1 MLNYWIAFS
10 WFYPSKLIVRWT
22 EKVYLQ
28 LLAPLKVSHRDWLCS
43 RWFQG
48 FTHVPW
54 ILWCVPASW
63 HPSPVFL
70 LGDSQ
75 GQRSLVGCRLWGR
88 TESDMTEEVQQR
100 LQQQLAY
107 NCLFLHFFAWRLS
120 FLQPQWRKVCSIN
133 IWQARISKNYPPLE
147 IALKSTTLGIWCI
160 NTPTHSLLE
169 MVPSHVF
176 CTISQSFLEL
186 DSRGAQQW
194 PLNKGYCH
202 SSLSFHPHFTCPASF
217 LVLPLIPAKQ
227 FACTALLQ
235 VCFWETET
243 NTSTEDMVNIGV
255 LIGWLTD
262 CQNAT
267 SQT

>member
-1 MLNYWIAFS
+1 MVLS
-10 WFYPSKLIVRWT
+10 
-22 EKVYLQ
+22 LQ
-28 LLAPLKVSHRDWLCS
+28 IDCKMNRESVSSTSCSSQSLSSRDWLCS

-54 ILWCVPASW
+54 ILWWVPASLQ
-63 HPSPVFL
+63 PSPVFL
-70 LGDSQ
+70 PGESQ
-75 GQRSLVGCRLWGR
+75 GQRSLVGCHLWGR
-88 TESDMTEEVQQR
+88 TESDMTEEAQQR
-100 LQQQLAY
+100 PQQQQLAY

-120 FLQPQWRKVCSIN
+120 FLQPQWRKVFSIN
-133 IWQARISKNYPPLE
+133 IWQARVSKNYPPLE

-227 FACTALLQ
+227 FACTALLL
-235 VCFWETET
+235 VCFWKLK
-243 NTSTEDMVNIGV
+243 
-255 LIGWLTD
+255 LIQAQRIWSILVCWLAD
-262 CQNAT
+262 
-267 SQT
+267 

>member
-1 MLNYWIAFS
+1 MVLS
-10 WFYPSKLIVRWT
+10 
-22 EKVYLQ
+22 LQ
-28 LLAPLKVSHRDWLCS
+28 IDCKMNIESVSSTSCSSQSLSSRDWLCS

-48 FTHVPW
+48 FTHAPW
-54 ILWCVPASW
+54 ILWWVP
-63 HPSPVFL
+63 PSLQPTPVFL
-70 LGDSQ
+70 PGESQ

-88 TESDMTEEVQQR
+88 TKSGMTEEVQQ
-100 LQQQLAY
+100 QQLVY

-133 IWQARISKNYPPLE
+133 ICQARVSKSYPLLE

-160 NTPTHSLLE
+160 NTPIHTLLE
-169 MVPSHVF
+169 MVLSHMF

-194 PLNKGYCH
+194 PLNKGCCH
-202 SSLSFHPHFTCPASF
+202 SSLSFPPHITCPASF

-227 FACTALLQ
+227 FACTALPQ

-243 NTSTEDMVNIGV
+243 NISTEDIVNIGV